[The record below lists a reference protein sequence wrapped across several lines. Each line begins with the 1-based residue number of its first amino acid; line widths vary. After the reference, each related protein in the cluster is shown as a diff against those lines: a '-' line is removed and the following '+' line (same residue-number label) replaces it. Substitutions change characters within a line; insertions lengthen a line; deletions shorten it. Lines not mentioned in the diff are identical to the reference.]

1 MGKESRKGIRLEED
15 MKIVVL
21 CAGISTERE
30 VSINTGAK
38 VCEALRIKGHNAVM
52 LDVYFGT
59 ESSDIFETSGAFYD
73 IEAAREAISVYND
86 LVEETKKNRNT
97 FFGKNVLENCKK
109 ADMVF
114 MALHGENGENG
125 KVQATFDLMGIQYTG
140 TGCLGSAM
148 AMDKG
153 VSKQIFMANH
163 IPTPKGVW
171 LKKDEPNSLEEIQM
185 TVPCVVKPCCGGSS
199 VGVTIVENVEQY
211 QAALEDSFQ
220 YEDEVVIEQY
230 VKGREFSIG
239 VIDGEPL
246 PVIEIIPKEGFYD
259 YKNKYVPGMT
269 EEVCPAVLSDA
280 LTKKMQKIAVD
291 VYDALKLESYGRI
304 DVLMEEDGSMYC
316 LEANTLPGM
325 TATSLLPQ
333 EALAV
338 GIDFPSFCDM
348 LVEKSLKKYQ

>member
-1 MGKESRKGIRLEED
+1 MN
-15 MKIVVL
+15 IVVL

-52 LDVYFGT
+52 LDVFFGT
-59 ESSDIFETSGAFYD
+59 KDMGLFENSDKVYD
-73 IEAAREAISVYND
+73 IEVAKEEISLNNSKVEA
-86 LVEETKKNRNT
+86 EKANRAC
-97 FFGKNVLENCKK
+97 FFGENVLELCKK
-109 ADMVF
+109 SDIVF

-125 KVQATFDLMGIQYTG
+125 KVQATFDLMGIKYTG
-140 TGCLGSAM
+140 TGCLGSAL

-153 VSKQIFMANH
+153 ISKQIFMANS

-171 LKKDEPNSLEEIQM
+171 LTKGEPDSLEEIKM

-199 VGVTIVENVEQY
+199 VGVAIVESEDEY
-211 QAALEDSFQ
+211 KKALAESFR

-239 VIDGEPL
+239 VISGEVL

-259 YKNKYVPGMT
+259 YTNKYIAGRT
-269 EEVCPAVLSDA
+269 DEICPAKLSEQETA
-280 LTKKMQKIAVD
+280 LMQKKALE
-291 VYDALKLESYGRI
+291 VYNALKLESYARI
-304 DVLMEEDGSMYC
+304 DFIMEEDGSIYC

-333 EALAV
+333 EAQAI
-338 GIDFPSFCDM
+338 GIDFPSLCD
-348 LVEKSLKKYQ
+348 LLIHKSMKKYGV